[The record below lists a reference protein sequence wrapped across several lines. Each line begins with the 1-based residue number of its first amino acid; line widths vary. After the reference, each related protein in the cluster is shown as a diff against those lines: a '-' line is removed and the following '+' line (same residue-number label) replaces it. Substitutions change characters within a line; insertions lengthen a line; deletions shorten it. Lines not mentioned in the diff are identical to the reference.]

1 MDIKDI
7 KYISTIVEM
16 ASFSKASKKLYIS
29 QPALS
34 QSIRRIEA
42 ELGVP
47 LFVRN
52 RTKVV
57 PTAAALQIAKEG
69 MPLVGKVEAL
79 TQSIINQ
86 GSDAAYHVRIG
97 LSQFYGHHMLGKTL
111 KSFQQIEPSWEFHV
125 VEGESHFLEQQ
136 ICDGLVDVGLFPT
149 PIYSQALE
157 SYPVLDE
164 QILLAVSV
172 ENKKAIAIAD
182 SLMTPNGIHEIA
194 PFGSFPF
201 ILIREG
207 LKLRTL
213 VNRLCQA
220 ESFVPKAVIGSENL
234 DTCRSLVEDDYGITF
249 LPSTLNSKGD
259 DDKVKFYPLA
269 SKLCFRQLVLVARSD
284 RAKRFHC
291 LKWLKL
297 CNNSYK
303 LYRWNVRVLSTVC
316 K

>member
-47 LFVRN
+47 MFARD

-69 MPLVGKVEAL
+69 MPLVHKVEAL

-86 GSDAAYHVRIG
+86 GTDVAYHVRIG

-164 QILLAVSV
+164 QILLAISV
-172 ENKKAIAIAD
+172 ENKKAIALAD
-182 SLMTPNGIHEIA
+182 SLMTPDGIREIA
-194 PFGSFPF
+194 PFGPFPF
-201 ILIREG
+201 ILLREG
-207 LKLRTL
+207 LKLRSL

-220 ESFVPKAVIGSENL
+220 ESFVPKAVIASETL

-249 LPSTLNSKGD
+249 LPSTLNSKRD
-259 DDKVKFYPLA
+259 EDKVKFYPLA

-284 RAKRFHC
+284 RAKRFH
-291 LKWLKL
+291 LPEVANIMQKFL
-297 CNNSYK
+297 
-303 LYRWNVRVLSTVC
+303 
-316 K
+316 

>member
-47 LFVRN
+47 LFARD

-182 SLMTPNGIHEIA
+182 SLMTPDGIHEIA

-207 LKLRTL
+207 LNL

-284 RAKRFHC
+284 RAKRFH
-291 LKWLKL
+291 LPEVANIMQKFL
-297 CNNSYK
+297 
-303 LYRWNVRVLSTVC
+303 
-316 K
+316 

>member
-1 MDIKDI
+1 M
-7 KYISTIVEM
+7 
-16 ASFSKASKKLYIS
+16 
-29 QPALS
+29 
-34 QSIRRIEA
+34 
-42 ELGVP
+42 
-47 LFVRN
+47 
-52 RTKVV
+52 
-57 PTAAALQIAKEG
+57 
-69 MPLVGKVEAL
+69 
-79 TQSIINQ
+79 
-86 GSDAAYHVRIG
+86 
-97 LSQFYGHHMLGKTL
+97 
-111 KSFQQIEPSWEFHV
+111 
-125 VEGESHFLEQQ
+125 
-136 ICDGLVDVGLFPT
+136 VDVGLFPT

-172 ENKKAIAIAD
+172 DNKKAIAIAD

-284 RAKRFHC
+284 RAKRFH
-291 LKWLKL
+291 LPEVAQIMQQFL
-297 CNNSYK
+297 
-303 LYRWNVRVLSTVC
+303 
-316 K
+316 

>member
-47 LFVRN
+47 LFARD

-220 ESFVPKAVIGSENL
+220 ESFENL

-284 RAKRFHC
+284 RAKRFH
-291 LKWLKL
+291 LPEVAQVMQQFL
-297 CNNSYK
+297 
-303 LYRWNVRVLSTVC
+303 
-316 K
+316 

>member
-47 LFVRN
+47 LFARD

-136 ICDGLVDVGLFPT
+136 ICDG
-149 PIYSQALE
+149 
-157 SYPVLDE
+157 LDE

-284 RAKRFHC
+284 RAKRFH
-291 LKWLKL
+291 LPEVAQVMQQFL
-297 CNNSYK
+297 
-303 LYRWNVRVLSTVC
+303 
-316 K
+316 